1 MKNGDKMGAD
11 LTINKSGRYFWDSY
25 NPSNI
30 WWVIRMSYG
39 NISEKLRRKKLLD
52 DEGELTKEGVKFV
65 WEEVKK
71 HPLTEKKA
79 LSFIARNRESFGLST
94 HNYTPDNIIKA
105 VKEIQKHDKKMRG
118 FWQEAVNLKSTVEWS
133 V

>member
-1 MKNGDKMGAD
+1 MGAD
-11 LTINKSGRYFWDSY
+11 LTINKSGSYFRDSY
-25 NPSNI
+25 NPSNT

-71 HPLTEKKA
+71 HPLTEKVA
-79 LSFIARNRESFGLST
+79 LDFITKNRGSFKLST
-94 HNYTPDNIIKA
+94 HNYTPNNIKKAIKILQ
-105 VKEIQKHDKKMRG
+105 EYDREMRD
-118 FWQEAVNLKSTVEWS
+118 FWKEAVNLKSTVKWS